1 MSKINE
7 LKIKYKML
15 QEMPKSREFLGTIM
29 DFNILTSLDESRSDA
44 YMNRRFSENDYNH
57 CINSINSF
65 ISPEP
70 KANKENFS
78 LNLIIQMN
86 ELLSGEIQEQK
97 KELIQALYI
106 TIFSKYNIDKDHANQ
121 YKINPELLNL
131 IYRLDGDSV
140 PDRLSE
146 YETSDEELGCIY
158 MSRKQYKALLS
169 NWMSNSDFYTRRD
182 AFKNDIAQFV
192 LDNIRRRTFNQ
203 EFENTTDIENNDI
216 VILYPSYKF
225 KARFF
230 FDFIVEFYETISK
243 QIQLNNPDITD
254 ILFEFEK
261 VLLNKSNS
269 DIEIM
274 NNKDILISIILQ
286 LYLNSFIANSL
297 DEKKVN
303 QNIEDNSTKKQLI
316 DLYYQSNNEN
326 CFAEMVAKYNQYYYD
341 KNYSAED
348 IIKYFEHSIKH
359 NTYNCKYGII
369 HIEDFDENNNQIAD
383 FVIPYNLFEELLS
396 IQSEKAKQNLFVTNS
411 IE

>member
-1 MSKINE
+1 
-7 LKIKYKML
+7 
-15 QEMPKSREFLGTIM
+15 
-29 DFNILTSLDESRSDA
+29 
-44 YMNRRFSENDYNH
+44 
-57 CINSINSF
+57 
-65 ISPEP
+65 
-70 KANKENFS
+70 
-78 LNLIIQMN
+78 
-86 ELLSGEIQEQK
+86 
-97 KELIQALYI
+97 
-106 TIFSKYNIDKDHANQ
+106 
-121 YKINPELLNL
+121 
-131 IYRLDGDSV
+131 
-140 PDRLSE
+140 
-146 YETSDEELGCIY
+146 
-158 MSRKQYKALLS
+158 
-169 NWMSNSDFYTRRD
+169 MSNSDFYTRRD

-216 VILYPSYKF
+216 VVFYPSYKF

-348 IIKYFEHSIKH
+348 IIKHFEHSIKH

>member
-44 YMNRRFSENDYNH
+44 YMNQRFSENDYNH

-65 ISPEP
+65 INPEP

-216 VILYPSYKF
+216 VVFYPSYKF

-243 QIQLNNPDITD
+243 QIQLNNPDVTD

>member
-7 LKIKYKML
+7 LKIKYKIL
-15 QEMPKSREFLGTIM
+15 QETPKSREFLGSIM
-29 DFNILTSLDESRSDA
+29 DFNILTSLDESRSDE
-44 YMNRRFSENDYNH
+44 YMNQRFSENDYNH

-65 ISPEP
+65 INPEP
-70 KANKENFS
+70 KTNKENFP
-78 LNLIIQMN
+78 LNLIIQLN
-86 ELLSGEIQEQK
+86 ELIRGEIPEQK
-97 KELIQALYI
+97 KELIQSLYI
-106 TIFSKYNIDKDHANQ
+106 AIFSKYNIDKDKANQ
-121 YKINPELLNL
+121 YKINSEIANL
-131 IYRLDGDSV
+131 IYRLEGDNV
-140 PDRLSE
+140 PAKLSE
-146 YETSDEELGCIY
+146 YLTSDEDVGCIY

-169 NWMSNSDFYTRRD
+169 NWMGNTDINNKRT
-182 AFKNDIAQFV
+182 AFKNDISQFV
-192 LDNIRRRTFNQ
+192 IDNIRRRTFNQ

-225 KARFF
+225 KAKFF
-230 FDFIVEFYETISK
+230 FNCILKFYETISS

-261 VLLNKSNS
+261 VLLNKTNSN
-269 DIEIM
+269 IEII
-274 NNKDILISIILQ
+274 NNKDTLITIILQ
-286 LYLNSFIANSL
+286 IYLNSFIANNL
-297 DEKKVN
+297 DEKKADPTL
-303 QNIEDNSTKKQLI
+303 EDNSIQKQLI

-383 FVIPYNLFEELLS
+383 FVIPYNLFEELLHL
-396 IQSEKAKQNLFVTNS
+396 QGEKANQTLFVTNS
-411 IE
+411 IQ